1 MNFDLSFWKNA
12 SQRRK
17 RVYSITFIFLVA
29 ILATTIGSMFP
40 LSSSDAI
47 AIGQS
52 LNATLNEN
60 QANNTLVQ
68 FIFINNFSICL
79 LMFIPIAGAAL
90 GMFIL
95 FSTGVALNAIA
106 TTQGFPTYIALASL
120 AVTPIFWL
128 EFIAYSIAM
137 AESIWLF
144 RRLTQKRW
152 RELKW
157 TALFI
162 GSCAGLLAFGSI
174 IEVWIITVLG

>member
-17 RVYSITFIFLVA
+17 RVYSIIFVFLVA
-29 ILATTIGSMFP
+29 FLVTAIGSMFP
-40 LSSSDAI
+40 LSSSDANS
-47 AIGQS
+47 IGDS

-60 QANNTLVQ
+60 QNTLVQ

-79 LMFIPIAGAAL
+79 LMFIPVAGAAL

-95 FSTGVALNAIA
+95 FSTGVAINAISI
-106 TTQGFPTYIALASL
+106 TQGFPTYLGLASL
-120 AVTPIFWL
+120 VVTPIFWL

-157 TALFI
+157 TVLFI
-162 GSCAGLLAFGSI
+162 ASCACLLAIGSL